1 MSWIVFLNNRDMK
14 MSAPFNTAYDLTI
27 GHQLSVLKKLLFMLG
42 GNNVIHNGKCLI
54 FDEAGNNTN
63 K

>member
-1 MSWIVFLNNRDMK
+1 
-14 MSAPFNTAYDLTI
+14 MSAPFNTVYDLTI

-42 GNNVIHNGKCLI
+42 GNNVIHNMCLI
-54 FDEAGNNTN
+54 FGEAGNNTS